1 MSISETLRKKE
12 SKKMKKWFKKVK
24 DWFYWNSGVIAVI
37 ATIAGVVL
45 LIAAL
50 VVALIIGI
58 SAGNSDDMSKEMAWL
73 INPANPA
80 SPIHLLP

>member
-1 MSISETLRKKE
+1 
-12 SKKMKKWFKKVK
+12 MKKWFKKVK
-24 DWFYWNSGVIAVI
+24 DWFYWNSRVIAVI

-58 SAGNSDDMSKEMAWL
+58 NTSNNGDGMSKEAAWL